1 MSGKAVVRPIDLPP
15 GRRVLVVSD
24 IHGNLSFLKGVLDK
38 AGFSKD
44 DILILLGDLLERH
57 VDSLDTLRYV
67 MELSQNYTFYTLLGN
82 CDNLVLDFV
91 DCQGDLND

>member
-1 MSGKAVVRPIDLPP
+1 MSGIKAVVRPIDLPP

-24 IHGNLSFLKGVLDK
+24 IHGNLSFLKGVLRK
-38 AGFSKD
+38 ANFSKD

-67 MELSQNYTFYTLLGN
+67 MELCQNYTGLHPSGQLRQCGAGL
-82 CDNLVLDFV
+82 C
-91 DCQGDLND
+91 GPEWP